1 MSDESYGLLT
11 SFGLVSASL
20 GIFSHPLFE
29 ANSIS
34 ISHSCGLRTLSRT
47 HSGVDDPAALRF
59 SGGVGMDVDGGE
71 LDFACSIR
79 AV

>member
-1 MSDESYGLLT
+1 MPHRCSKC
-11 SFGLVSASL
+11 VSPNKV
-20 GIFSHPLFE
+20 GISSHPFLE
-29 ANSIS
+29 ANSIN

-59 SGGVGMDVDGGE
+59 SGAVGMDVDGDGE
-71 LDFACSIR
+71 ALDFACSIR